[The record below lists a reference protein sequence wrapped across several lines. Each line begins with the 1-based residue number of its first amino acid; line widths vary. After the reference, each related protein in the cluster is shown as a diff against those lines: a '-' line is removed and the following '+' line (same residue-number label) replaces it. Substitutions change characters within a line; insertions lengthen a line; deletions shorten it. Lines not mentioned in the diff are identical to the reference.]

1 MPDDHPQ
8 PPEVETQQVVRWIT
22 DPTTL
27 HTPNVP
33 ADPLERPIR
42 PVLRAPV
49 PILTVLDD
57 GTFETGEHFRL
68 RGDTFSIGRTDGN
81 LVIPCDRTLS
91 GSHAEIRRVEHRGQV
106 EWLLV
111 DQDTANGTFVRINSA
126 NFFVDT
132 IVILGSRRF
141 RLILPFAELHS
152 PTDEST
158 HLLEKVATPADPW
171 PTLAEAG
178 TSNNVLKFPLRQ
190 QRVTIGRTGGECDI
204 SIDDPHLASHHA
216 TITREANGVW
226 RIRPEKTSNGVWIN
240 VRSVKLTPHCYFRC
254 GEQFFRFVIP

>member
-8 PPEVETQQVVRWIT
+8 PPEVETQQVIRWIT

-27 HTPNVP
+27 QPPVVP
-33 ADPLERPIR
+33 LDPLERPTR
-42 PVLRAPV
+42 PVLRPPV

-57 GTFETGEHFRL
+57 GTFANGEHFRL

-91 GSHAEIRRVEHRGQV
+91 GSHAEIRRVENRGQV

-126 NFFVDT
+126 IFFVDT

-152 PTDEST
+152 QKDDST
-158 HLLEKVATPADPW
+158 QLVEKTVAPSDLW
-171 PTLAEAG
+171 PTLTEAG
-178 TSNNVLKFPLRQ
+178 TGNNVLKFPLRQ
-190 QRVTIGRTGGECDI
+190 QRVTLGRLGGGCDI
-204 SIDDPHLASHHA
+204 SIDDPYLAKHHA
-216 TITREANGVW
+216 TIFRAPNGIWNVQPGKTTNGVW
-226 RIRPEKTSNGVWIN
+226 ANIRSI
-240 VRSVKLTPHCYFRC
+240 KLTTHCHFRC
-254 GEQFFRFVIP
+254 GEQCFRFVIP